1 MMVTGMVQIIGEL
14 MVYQMVMQINSYQED
29 YLDMLNRFA
38 ILVDDGTTLGIP
50 LGTKLTLGTI
60 LGTTDGV
67 KDGTQSLMLK
77 LHLVMW
83 MV

>member
-67 KDGTQSLMLK
+67 KDGTQSQIILLIT
-77 LHLVMW
+77 
-83 MV
+83 